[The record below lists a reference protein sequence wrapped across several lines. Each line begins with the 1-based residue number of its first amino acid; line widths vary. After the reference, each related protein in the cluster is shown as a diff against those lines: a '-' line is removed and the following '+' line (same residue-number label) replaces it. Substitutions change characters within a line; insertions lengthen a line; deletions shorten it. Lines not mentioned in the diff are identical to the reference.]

1 MKNMGND
8 IVLFMDGNMQLE
20 VPVSRDGE
28 SVWLSANQMA
38 VLFDKDETN
47 IRKHINNVFRSSE
60 VDKNNN
66 TQKMRV
72 DGVKQPVA
80 FYSLDVI
87 LAVGYRVNSQRGIAF
102 RKWANNVLKQFILK
116 GYAINEKR
124 LQALKKTVDIQSRML
139 ADALDIEEKDV
150 LRRGIKRSKDAF
162 LISKARRYDIK
173 GGICMKR
180 NYWALL
186 VFTLII
192 VLQWIG
198 LGFHGQIR
206 FIFLIIILVLIVLLA
221 ILLRK

>member
-1 MKNMGND
+1 MGND
-8 IVLFMDGNMQLE
+8 IVLFMDGNIQLE

-150 LRRGIKRSKDAF
+150 LRRGIKRSQDAF
-162 LISKARRYDIK
+162 LISKASRYDIK

-186 VFTLII
+186 VFALII

-198 LGFHGQIR
+198 LGFYGQIR

>member
-1 MKNMGND
+1 MGND
-8 IVLFMDGNMQLE
+8 IVLFMDGNIQLE

-72 DGVKQPVA
+72 DGVKQSVA

-150 LRRGIKRSKDAF
+150 LRRGIKRSQDAF
-162 LISKARRYDIK
+162 LISKASRYDIK

>member
-1 MKNMGND
+1 MGND
-8 IVLFMDGNMQLE
+8 IVLFMDGNIQLE

-72 DGVKQPVA
+72 DGVKQSVA

-162 LISKARRYDIK
+162 LISKASRYDIK

-186 VFTLII
+186 VFVLII

-198 LGFHGQIR
+198 LGFYGQIR